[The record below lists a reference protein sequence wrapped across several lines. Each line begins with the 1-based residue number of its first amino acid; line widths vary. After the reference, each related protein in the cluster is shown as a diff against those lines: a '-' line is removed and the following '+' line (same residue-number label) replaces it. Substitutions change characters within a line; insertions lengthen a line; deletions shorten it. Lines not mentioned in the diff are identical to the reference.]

1 MTDSIAY
8 QTHLKCVWFICGNQV
23 LYACLLHISNWNVFL
38 HCFCYTRKKVLHL
51 CALNDCFC
59 GNWRHNT
66 LPSRKQACCIVEPSY
81 QTALSFKMIVI
92 VSCVCV
98 SVSVWVKMNSHLKIK
113 LLLLVDE
120 NIWLCRTT
128 SIWRDYTVFFL
139 SFFVRLFAFL
149 SLIYRKFFDKTT
161 VIKSFLSLLQFHC
174 FHFSFALHFRFT
186 CLFLFAVEMQTNK
199 NNMKR
204 SLCMWFCFTQFIVNI
219 E

>member
-1 MTDSIAY
+1 MWLFFVAIGYIAHTHARAHTAVQRICMLHVVAERWATHSIKLQNHCDDIMCFGNASENEF
-8 QTHLKCVWFICGNQV
+8 TLKNYVI
-23 LYACLLHISNWNVFL
+23 ISGWWKYL
-38 HCFCYTRKKVLHL
+38 
-51 CALNDCFC
+51 
-59 GNWRHNT
+59 
-66 LPSRKQACCIVEPSY
+66 
-81 QTALSFKMIVI
+81 I
-92 VSCVCV
+92 VSYN
-98 SVSVWVKMNSHLKIK
+98 KYMKRLY
-113 LLLLVDE
+113 
-120 NIWLCRTT
+120 R
-128 SIWRDYTVFFL
+128 FFL